1 MRWRNQLCLIL
12 RHFPLGGENPA
23 LRSYCI
29 IDTGDQ
35 DGDLLSGKDQVR
47 IIDPAGAGQTRV
59 IEWVS
64 GKLSRNVPESVA
76 LYDHMDRGSGRWFR
90 TGAYGGGGGGGGG
103 GGAQVEAPAPAY
115 EWDPGLMWWKF

>member
-1 MRWRNQLCLIL
+1 MRWRNQHCLIL
-12 RHFPLGGENPA
+12 RHFPLGGEKPA

-29 IDTGDQ
+29 IDKGDQ

-47 IIDPAGAGQTRV
+47 IIYPAGAGQTRV

-64 GKLSRNVPESVA
+64 GKLLRNVPESVA

-90 TGAYGGGGGGGGG
+90 TEGDFAYRFQRNNVFRGSSR
-103 GGAQVEAPAPAY
+103 
-115 EWDPGLMWWKF
+115 